1 MKSEVP
7 NSRFIQAVKGIH
19 EEGLETQRDQAVFD
33 VKEQILKTYQDDR
46 KQYFIEEAKTK
57 RGGMEGTPHRGLEAF
72 IQTELNFELAASI
85 LDYTQYLIVLDSKKK
100 QLEQDARQ
108 RGISQPKL
116 LRSELDLL

>member
-33 VKEQILKTYQDDR
+33 VKEQILKTYQDDH
-46 KQYFIEEAKTK
+46 KQYFLEEAKTK
-57 RGGMEGTPHRGLEAF
+57 RGGMESAPHKGLEAF

-108 RGISQPKL
+108 RGIS
-116 LRSELDLL
+116 